1 MTGENLEIIAGN
13 VNEALEDTSSKNF
26 TEKNDEINAAS
37 TFAAKKLVL
46 RVSGKGKKR
55 RTMVKKE
62 DNPNSFWDSKMYH
75 DF

>member
-1 MTGENLEIIAGN
+1 MTGENLEIIVRN

-46 RVSGKGKKR
+46 RVSGKGKKE
-55 RTMVKKE
+55 KNNGEKGG
-62 DNPNSFWDSKMYH
+62 
-75 DF
+75 

>member
-1 MTGENLEIIAGN
+1 MTGEKLEIIVRN
-13 VNEALEDTSSKNF
+13 VNEALEDTSTKNV

-62 DNPNSFWDSKMYH
+62 DNPNSF
-75 DF
+75 

>member
-1 MTGENLEIIAGN
+1 MTGENLEIIVRN
-13 VNEALEDTSSKNF
+13 VNEALEDTSTKNA

-55 RTMVKKE
+55 RTMVKNE

>member
-1 MTGENLEIIAGN
+1 MTGENLEIIVRN
-13 VNEALEDTSSKNF
+13 VNEALEDTSTKNV

-55 RTMVKKE
+55 RTMVKNE